1 MEVNLKKLGIIYKNL
16 YFVFFILIALFGR
29 SFTGVYILGFRIGEL
44 MIAACM
50 LLSIYFLIFVK
61 KSNQYFYFGDKTF
74 YFMKAIVISFFIT
87 VFATDGSLTYMYTY
101 RVVLI
106 YGL

>member
-50 LLSIYFLIFVK
+50 LLSIFFNIRKKKQPVFLFW
-61 KSNQYFYFGDKTF
+61 
-74 YFMKAIVISFFIT
+74 
-87 VFATDGSLTYMYTY
+87 
-101 RVVLI
+101 
-106 YGL
+106 